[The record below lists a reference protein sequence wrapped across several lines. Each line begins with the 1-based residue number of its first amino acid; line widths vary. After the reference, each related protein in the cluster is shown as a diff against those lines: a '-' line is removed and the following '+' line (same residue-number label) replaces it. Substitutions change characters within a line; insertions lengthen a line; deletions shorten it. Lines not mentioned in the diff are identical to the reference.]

1 MVNYYPLISRW
12 NTAADE
18 ERGPFKDAIR
28 RIVGY
33 DCKIACEPN
42 DGVVDIYVLSGATG
56 KVKDILAM
64 SPNGGLAI
72 VKEDDSLSTNPEC
85 AAFNAANGVEY
96 DSDSGSDS
104 GSGSGSDSEES
115 EDSE

>member
-28 RIVGY
+28 IIVGY

-42 DGVVDIYVLSGATG
+42 DGVVDIYVLSDATG

-96 DSDSGSDS
+96 HSDSDSGSDS
-104 GSGSGSDSEES
+104 GSEES